1 MIDPQKA
8 IQKLRRPPAV
18 QNWVK
23 NLRLRTDD
31 TAHSLY
37 NTAVNGPRHSLK
49 QVTDIVRLVVVDG
62 IDDETA
68 LKCVRATAER
78 LLPRYRYEIRFY
90 EFECSREN
98 GSWQSENSFL
108 ERCRQTR
115 SWLSS

>member
-1 MIDPQKA
+1 VIDPQKA

-23 NLRLRTDD
+23 NLRQRTDD

-49 QVTDIVRLVVVDG
+49 QVTDIIRQVVVDG

-68 LKCVRATAER
+68 YKCVQAITNARTRA
-78 LLPRYRYEIRFY
+78 
-90 EFECSREN
+90 
-98 GSWQSENSFL
+98 
-108 ERCRQTR
+108 
-115 SWLSS
+115 